1 MERMD
6 TTVGPIAVE
15 VVEPL
20 KRLRL
25 SVKANAH
32 GIEADLSFRA
42 RAAAVEEPR
51 FTYRIGP
58 RTILDYTRLTQC
70 GGYEGYVDVEGRRV
84 SLSAQSTLGV
94 RDRSWGVRPIGLAD
108 PQGVAPPRL
117 PQFYWLWSPLNFPD
131 RFLLYHKNADGDG
144 RTWNAASVIGELGD
158 GPPATMANC
167 ESTVLYKPGTRHA
180 REAVIEAKDSNGR
193 HWRAGLRPHFNFY
206 MSGLGYM
213 HPEWGHGVYRGDNA
227 LGYDVYDLAAVDEND
242 PRFQHVQAFVTARL
256 DGPDGTRIGSGVLE
270 QLVVGSYAPHRLTGL
285 FDPAP

>member
-1 MERMD
+1 
-6 TTVGPIAVE
+6 
-15 VVEPL
+15 
-20 KRLRL
+20 
-25 SVKANAH
+25 
-32 GIEADLSFRA
+32 
-42 RAAAVEEPR
+42 
-51 FTYRIGP
+51 
-58 RTILDYTRLTQC
+58 
-70 GGYEGYVDVEGRRV
+70 
-84 SLSAQSTLGV
+84 
-94 RDRSWGVRPIGLAD
+94 
-108 PQGVAPPRL
+108 
-117 PQFYWLWSPLNFPD
+117 
-131 RFLLYHKNADGDG
+131 
-144 RTWNAASVIGELGD
+144 
-158 GPPATMANC
+158 MANC